1 METIKENEKQKDYFY
16 RKITSLNKIKDS
28 KNNILLS
35 LKQQNK
41 NNKSLNKDIMH
52 LINSDDNYNKNDI
65 KVEKDI
71 KFDFNSSNKN
81 ISLILPYIK
90 MNDIIIN
97 SNSSSYI
104 NLRNNKINLKI
115 NSTSI
120 GNIGNTTYKGK
131 NPVEKL
137 TKKHYNKTS
146 AFNFNKVIPNLK
158 INKNIIKRNICINK
172 MKTINIINK
181 KNEDKKLFDKEKLVK
196 NKDILEKIQNKNQ
209 HHLNNIHLNQFLKNS
224 YNNIVRGGVVS
235 NNIIKNKRIK
245 NNYYNLRKNNSM
257 TNLFKLDDCYINMK
271 LKDTMKQ
278 IDNRYKAN
286 KDLNKKNFLNNSSI
300 KNNIFNYH
308 EIIARFKR
316 INALEK
322 IKQKNKMFIEFHNNV
337 GVGLKNQIK

>member
-1 METIKENEKQKDYFY
+1 METIKENEKHYFY
-16 RKITSLNKIKDS
+16 QKLTSINKIKDS

-52 LINSDDNYNKNDI
+52 LINNDDNYNDI

-104 NLRNNKINLKI
+104 NLRNNKINLKK

-120 GNIGNTTYKGK
+120 GNIGNSTYKGK

-146 AFNFNKVIPNLK
+146 VFNFNNLK

-196 NKDILEKIQNKNQ
+196 NKDI
-209 HHLNNIHLNQFLKNS
+209 
-224 YNNIVRGGVVS
+224 
-235 NNIIKNKRIK
+235 
-245 NNYYNLRKNNSM
+245 
-257 TNLFKLDDCYINMK
+257 IN
-271 LKDTMKQ
+271 
-278 IDNRYKAN
+278 
-286 KDLNKKNFLNNSSI
+286 F
-300 KNNIFNYH
+300 
-308 EIIARFKR
+308 
-316 INALEK
+316 
-322 IKQKNKMFIEFHNNV
+322 
-337 GVGLKNQIK
+337 